1 MTEYNNQALTEELIE
16 FIHASPSRYHAI
28 AEIARRLDEAG
39 FIRLTENDTW
49 SLDAGHGYY
58 VIRAQSS
65 LIAFR
70 TPESGKYIGYNIS
83 ASHSDS
89 PCFKLKET
97 SECTRAQYIG
107 VNTEQ
112 YGGSI
117 LSTWLDRPLSVAGR
131 LVCHTEDGIKT
142 HLVNV
147 DRDLLLIPNVAP
159 HMNRQINAGY
169 EYNLAVDMLPLF
181 GTDKAVG
188 ELDRIIAEAA
198 GVDADSIIGSDL
210 YLYNRTAASIW
221 GANAEFFSSRSIDD
235 LQCAYTSL
243 RGFISAKPRENCAVY
258 CCFDN
263 EEVGSATKQ
272 GAASTF
278 LYDTLHRIAA
288 DDGEEQFR
296 IRLASSFLLSCDNA
310 HAIHPNHPEY
320 SDRQNYPVMGGGV
333 VLKFNANQR
342 YTTDGVSAA
351 FIDHLCRGN
360 NIPLQHYAN
369 RSDIVGG
376 STLGSIATTRVS
388 VNSADVGLAQLAM
401 HSSYETAGVNDN
413 AAMAQLNEAFFS
425 SGLIAEGGNSYR
437 FG

>member
-39 FIRLTENDTW
+39 YTRLSENKAW
-49 SLDAGHGYY
+49 SLEAGHGYY

-97 SECTRAQYIG
+97 SECTRAEYIG

-159 HMNRQINAGY
+159 HMNRQINSGY
-169 EYNLAVDMLPLF
+169 EYNLAVDMTPLISTGKTT
-181 GTDKAVG
+181 GT
-188 ELDRIIAEAA
+188 LDRIIAEAA
-198 GVDADSIIGSDL
+198 GVDADSVIGSDL
-210 YLYNRTAASIW
+210 YLYNRTAASVW
-221 GANAEFFSSRSIDD
+221 GADGEFFSSRAIDD
-235 LQCAYTSL
+235 LQCAYTAL

-278 LYDTLHRIAA
+278 LYDTLRSIAA
-288 DDGEEQFR
+288 DEGEEQFR

-320 SDRQNYPVMGGGV
+320 SDRQNHPVMGGGV

-360 NIPLQHYAN
+360 SIPLQHYAN

-401 HSSYETAGVNDN
+401 HSSYETASTNDS
-413 AAMAQLNEAFFS
+413 AAMARLNEAFFS
-425 SGLIAEGGNSYR
+425 SGLIADGPDGYR